1 MTTQKKILQEYL
13 NEGFDYS
20 HRIDVEPTPYY
31 PVKQDELNQIMRTIL
46 FRINKKYLRSKYFPK
61 WKPADKF
68 WIVGCRQGGKNKNSE
83 THYHLLLHTPKNHRV
98 DILEDLI
105 LGFSRNAGTNPYNGK
120 RRKIWKKYKDECH
133 FADEDLDAKCLINV
147 APVRNK
153 KGAVKYNTRQLNHKL
168 EGDDFFVIGISE

>member
-31 PVKQDELNQIMRTIL
+31 PVQQDELNQIMRTLL

-105 LGFSRNAGTNPYNGK
+105 QLMEVIITLVMELEFQTLEV
-120 RRKIWKKYKDECH
+120 ECYGQEH
-133 FADEDLDAKCLINV
+133 LM
-147 APVRNK
+147 
-153 KGAVKYNTRQLNHKL
+153 YQ
-168 EGDDFFVIGISE
+168 